1 MELDE
6 LKKSWNAL
14 DKQLQ
19 KEPIADE
26 QQIAKLIA
34 THKANTRKSLN
45 KLLSLQRF
53 SIGFGILFIFLL
65 ATAFFYLPQSELSEY
80 GQTKVTVFIIALAVT
95 MTGALA
101 WDWTSYL
108 QSKKIRVN
116 EMSVVEI
123 SRRTNT
129 LRQTLKYEIVVV
141 TIWQFLFLALCF
153 WLFDLHLASFTI
165 QIVWIAFC
173 LLFDGI
179 FLYLFYK
186 KTACKYLNNMKQN
199 IEELKDICTE

>member
-34 THKANTRKSLN
+34 THKADTRKSLN

-53 SIGFGILFIFLL
+53 SIGVGILSILLL
-65 ATAFFYLPQSELSEY
+65 AGAFLFLPQSGFSEE
-80 GQTKVTVFIIALAVT
+80 GQTKVTVFIVALAVT
-95 MTGALA
+95 MIGALA

-108 QSKKIRVN
+108 QSRKIRVD

-123 SRRTNT
+123 SRRTNA

-141 TIWQFLFLALCF
+141 TVWQFLFLALCF
-153 WLFDLHLASFTI
+153 WLFDLHLMPVTL
-165 QIVWIAFC
+165 QVVWIVFC

-186 KTACKYLNNMKQN
+186 KTACKYLNHMKQN